1 MIQRTKYL
9 EKILPFIDQPLIK
22 VIIGVRRSGKT
33 VLLSQIRE
41 HIAQSGVPENQL
53 VNLNFESFANRHLLN
68 AEKLYAY
75 IVEKSKTVQGKRIY
89 LFFDEIQEVADWQ
102 KVINSLA
109 VDLDCDIYLTGSNS
123 NMLSGELATYI
134 AGRYVH
140 FTVYPF
146 TFSEVKQYHAEENVF
161 PKGFP
166 AGFPKS
172 DEMLF
177 DDYLQYGGLPQR
189 FLLKDNQ
196 SIRSYLDD
204 VYNTIVIKDVIARN
218 KITDIDLLK
227 RLTAFLL
234 DNAGNPFSAN
244 SICNKLKSEGV
255 NTTVATLMNYITAI
269 KNAMVVLTAPRYD
282 VKGKAMLSTSE
293 KYYATD
299 LGLRNNVKSSDVID
313 YNKLYENVVFLE
325 MLSRGYEIN
334 VGKVG
339 EYEIDFICI
348 KDRKKVYIQVAYLLA
363 DSSVVEREFRP
374 LRKVADNFPKY
385 VVSGDKHDFSGDGI
399 IHKNII
405 EFLLD
410 ETI

>member
-41 HIAQSGVPENQL
+41 HIAKSGIPENQL
-53 VNLNFESFANRHLLN
+53 VNLNFESFVNRTLQN
-68 AEKLYAY
+68 ADSLYAH
-75 IVEKSKTVQGKRIY
+75 IVQKSKDAQGKRLY

-109 VDLDCDIYLTGSNS
+109 VDLDCDIYITGSNS

-146 TFSEVKQYHAEENVF
+146 TFSESLQFYRELTVNNPNEE
-161 PKGFP
+161 
-166 AGFPKS
+166 
-172 DEMLF
+172 LF

-189 FLLKDNQ
+189 FLLQGSD
-196 SIRSYLDD
+196 SVRAYLDD

-218 KITDIDLLK
+218 RITDIDLLK

-255 NTTVATLMNYITAI
+255 NTTVATLMNYISAI
-269 KNAMVVLTAPRYD
+269 KNAMVVITAPRYD
-282 VKGKAMLSTSE
+282 VKGKALLSTSE

-299 LGLRNNVKSSDVID
+299 LGLRNNARSSNVID

-339 EYEIDFICI
+339 DYEIDFICL
-348 KDRKKVYIQVAYLLA
+348 KEHTKVYIQVAYLLA
-363 DSSVVEREFRP
+363 DNAVIEREFRP
-374 LRKVADNFPKY
+374 LRKVGDNFPKY

-405 EFLLD
+405 DFILD
-410 ETI
+410 KSI

>member
-9 EKILPFIDQPLIK
+9 KKILPFINQPLIK

-41 HIAQSGVPENQL
+41 HIARIGVPENQII
-53 VNLNFESFANRHLLN
+53 NLNFESFANRSLLN
-68 AEKLYAY
+68 AENLYAY
-75 IVEKSKTVQGKRIY
+75 VVDKSKKAQGRIY
-89 LFFDEIQEVADWQ
+89 LFFDEIQEVTDWQ

-109 VDLDCDIYLTGSNS
+109 VDLDCDVYLTGSNS

-146 TFSEVKQYHAEENVF
+146 TFSEMKQYYTEHD
-161 PKGFP
+161 KLKIGFP
-166 AGFPKS
+166 FGFTKT
-172 DEMLF
+172 DEQLF
-177 DDYLQYGGLPQR
+177 NDYLQYGGLPQR
-189 FLLKDNQ
+189 FLLQDSQ
-196 SIRSYLDD
+196 SVRAYLDD

-218 KITDIDLLK
+218 KITDIDLLR

-269 KNAMVVLTAPRYD
+269 KNAMVVITAPRYD
-282 VKGKAMLSTSE
+282 IKGKAILSTNE

-348 KDRKKVYIQVAYLLA
+348 KDRQKVYIQVAYLLT

-374 LRKVADNFPKY
+374 LRKVEDNFPKY
-385 VVSGDKHDFSGDGI
+385 VISGDKHDFSGDGI

-405 EFLLD
+405 DFLLS
-410 ETI
+410 ENI

>member
-9 EKILPFIDQPLIK
+9 EKIFPFIDQPLIK

-33 VLLSQIRE
+33 VLLSQIKE
-41 HIAQSGVPENQL
+41 HIANNGVPERQL
-53 VNLNFESFANRHLLN
+53 VDLNFESFANRRLLN
-68 AEKLYAY
+68 AENLYDH
-75 IVEKSKTVQGKRIY
+75 ILNKSKEVQGKRLY
-89 LFFDEIQEVADWQ
+89 LFFDEIQEVTDWQ
-102 KVINSLA
+102 KVINSLT

-146 TFSEVKQYHAEENVF
+146 TFSESLQFYREMTVNNPKEE
-161 PKGFP
+161 
-166 AGFPKS
+166 
-172 DEMLF
+172 LF
-177 DDYLQYGGLPQR
+177 DDYLQFGGLPQR

-196 SIRSYLDD
+196 SVRSYLDD

-218 KITDIDLLK
+218 KITDIELLK

-255 NTTVATLMNYITAI
+255 NTTVATLMNYISAI
-269 KNAMVVLTAPRYD
+269 KNAMVVITAQRYD
-282 VKGKAMLSTSE
+282 VKGKALLSTSE

-299 LGLRNNVKSSDVID
+299 PGLRNNVKSSDVID

-339 EYEIDFICI
+339 ECEIDFICM
-348 KDRKKVYIQVAYLLA
+348 KDRRKIYIQVAYLLA
-363 DSSVVEREFRP
+363 DDSVVEREFRP
-374 LRKVADNFPKY
+374 LRKVSDNFPKY

-405 EFLLD
+405 DFLLD
-410 ETI
+410 QNI